1 MAIKK
6 NGTLFCWLQYLKK
19 LEVLALTNWS
29 VAVEFE
35 LWPAGQSTENQ
46 TKLYNFQT
54 TVIFLPRK
62 YLYYLLEWYTG
73 WNPTLPTT
81 LSKFRFSF
89 ILSFILSLT
98 STSPQN
104 FQWLSSGCV
113 KIFSGT
119 PGPWPLC
126 QPKFE
131 KSTRKYIYAVSTFP
145 TCGHL
150 SPCFDDTLPIQ
161 TDEGTSQIHCRH
173 WGLRPLL
180 FSNNVT
186 GSFMSPSNLR
196 KGWNRK
202 GQRLNVTAQ
211 WCDHLNW
218 KMGFTASMISPVFLK
233 TLVDG
238 FSPLISYMN
247 MYLSQSWF
255 SSAF

>member
-81 LSKFRFSF
+81 LWKFRFSF
-89 ILSFILSLT
+89 ILSFILLLN

-104 FQWLSSGCV
+104 FQWFSSGCV
-113 KIFSGT
+113 KIFYGT
-119 PGPWPLC
+119 QGPGLSVNLNSRKTQENIYMPC
-126 QPKFE
+126 Q
-131 KSTRKYIYAVSTFP
+131 
-145 TCGHL
+145 L
-150 SPCFDDTLPIQ
+150 SPLAA
-161 TDEGTSQIHCRH
+161 
-173 WGLRPLL
+173 
-180 FSNNVT
+180 N
-186 GSFMSPSNLR
+186 
-196 KGWNRK
+196 GWIAEEPERWDW
-202 GQRLNVTAQ
+202 TPA
-211 WCDHLNW
+211 C
-218 KMGFTASMISPVFLK
+218 
-233 TLVDG
+233 
-238 FSPLISYMN
+238 
-247 MYLSQSWF
+247 
-255 SSAF
+255 